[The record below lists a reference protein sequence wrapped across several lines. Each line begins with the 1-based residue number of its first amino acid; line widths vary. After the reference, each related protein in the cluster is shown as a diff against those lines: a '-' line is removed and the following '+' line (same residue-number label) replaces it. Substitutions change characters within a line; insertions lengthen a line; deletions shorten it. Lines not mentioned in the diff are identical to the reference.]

1 MRTGVISPADPRQM
15 LYGRDHDLAVIAAF
29 VDGAADK
36 GGGSLLVTGDA
47 GVGKSALLH
56 AAAARA
62 VDGGVRV
69 LRAAGAEFEG
79 DLRFAGL
86 HQILHP
92 LLDGLADLSDQ
103 HRNALTVAL
112 GFASGQAPAQH
123 AVTGAT
129 MALLRHASQA
139 RPLLLA
145 IDDLPWLDRGSAT
158 VLRSLDLAATRIG
171 MLAVTRND
179 HGAHRGSGATR
190 VHELAPLDDQ
200 SAAALLTD
208 RFPALPPEVR
218 RRLLAE
224 ALGNPLTLQE
234 LPAALDAAQR
244 SGSAPL
250 PHVLPLSRRLQ
261 AVFASRVAELPPAG
275 RHLLLLAVLDGTG
288 DLSALRSLLP
298 DHVVTEALR
307 DAQETGLID
316 VDRAKT
322 RLYFRHPLIRSAVV
336 ELSTAGEQRRAHEA
350 LARRPDGDEERRTWH
365 LAHAAVEPDEQ
376 VAELLEQ
383 LARRAR
389 GRGDVA
395 GAVAAFTRA
404 AALSPGRRDRSRRA
418 AAAAYLGT
426 DATGHLLDV
435 PRLLE
440 ACRPTHDAD
449 ETSLTTVLAAAHHL
463 LLSGIGDVDS
473 AYRLLIKAVDTG
485 LSRVDTPHDVLQE
498 GLYTLAWISFFG
510 ARAELREPLE
520 RAVTRLTPRA
530 PESLALL
537 MSCLGDPVHA
547 SLLDLRRLDDAVG
560 GLSAADPVEVIR
572 IGMAGQYVGRL
583 KTCRPALQRLLE
595 EGREGEHVTLTIH
608 AMNLLSRHC
617 YESGEW
623 DQLAHLSGEGLRL
636 SRRHGYHLLAQTFLH
651 HQALLAATRG
661 DTARAEDLA
670 DEITRFAAPRRIQ
683 LLLTLAAEI
692 RTRAALGRGEYEAAF
707 LQATSVSPAGV
718 LPHFQAPTLWLIPD
732 LVESAFLS
740 GRHTEAEAHVAALR
754 RAQVPAISDRLALVT
769 HGAAA
774 MTADD
779 DRFVAQFER
788 ALALPGA
795 DTWPFDLARIRLFYG
810 ERLRRAKATQTARE
824 QLNAALTTFTQLG
837 ASPWADRARS
847 ELRASGLAAVQAGAS
862 SDTRLSPQQYE
873 IARLAAAGMTNK
885 QIGQRLHLSPRTV
898 GSHLYQVFPK
908 LGITSRAAL
917 RDALQEDGR
926 PADAG
931 PKGTVPAQP

>member
-1 MRTGVISPADPRQM
+1 
-15 LYGRDHDLAVIAAF
+15 
-29 VDGAADK
+29 
-36 GGGSLLVTGDA
+36 
-47 GVGKSALLH
+47 
-56 AAAARA
+56 
-62 VDGGVRV
+62 
-69 LRAAGAEFEG
+69 
-79 DLRFAGL
+79 
-86 HQILHP
+86 
-92 LLDGLADLSDQ
+92 
-103 HRNALTVAL
+103 
-112 GFASGQAPAQH
+112 
-123 AVTGAT
+123 

-171 MLAVTRND
+171 MLAVTRDD
-179 HGAHRGSGATR
+179 HSARRGSGVTR

-200 SAAALLTD
+200 SAAALLAD

-261 AVFASRVAELPPAG
+261 AVFTSRVAELPPSSQ
-275 RHLLLLAVLDGTG
+275 HLLLLAVLDGTG
-288 DLSALRSLLP
+288 DLSTLRSLLP

-307 DAQETGLID
+307 DAQEAGLID
-316 VDRAKT
+316 LDRATT
-322 RLYFRHPLIRSAVV
+322 RLDFRHPLIRSAVV
-336 ELSTAGEQRRAHEA
+336 ELSTAGEQRRAHEV

-404 AALSPGRRDRSRRA
+404 AALSPDRRDRSRRA

-426 DATGHLLDV
+426 DATGNLLDV

-449 ETSLTTVLAAAHHL
+449 ATSLTTLAAAHHL

-485 LSRVDTPHDVLQE
+485 LSQADTPHDVLQE

-530 PESLALL
+530 PQSLALL
-537 MSCLGDPVHA
+537 MSCLGDPVHT
-547 SLLDLRRLDDAVG
+547 SLPDLRRLDDAVG
-560 GLSAADPVEVIR
+560 GLAAADPVEVIR

-583 KTCRPALQRLLE
+583 KTCRPALQTLLE

-623 DQLAHLSGEGLRL
+623 DQLAHLSEEGLRL

-670 DEITRFAAPRRIQ
+670 HEITRFAAPRRIQ

-718 LPHFQAPTLWLIPD
+718 LPHFQGPTLWLIPD
-732 LVESAFLS
+732 LVESAILS

-788 ALALPGA
+788 ALAQPDA

-810 ERLRRAKATQTARE
+810 ERLRRDKATQAARD
-824 QLNAALTTFTQLG
+824 QLSAALTTFTQLG

-862 SDTRLSPQQYE
+862 PDTRLSPQQDE

-917 RDALQEDGR
+917 RDALQEASK

-931 PKGTVPAQP
+931 PKDTVPPQP

>member
-1 MRTGVISPADPRQM
+1 M

-29 VDGAADK
+29 VDGAAEK

-92 LLDGLADLSDQ
+92 LLDGLADLSEQ

-112 GFASGQAPAQH
+112 GLASGQAPAQH

-171 MLAVTRND
+171 MLAVTRDD
-179 HGAHRGSGATR
+179 HSARRGSGVTR

-261 AVFASRVAELPPAG
+261 AVFTSRVAELPPSSQ
-275 RHLLLLAVLDGTG
+275 HLLLLAVLDGTG
-288 DLSALRSLLP
+288 DLSTLRSLLP

-307 DAQETGLID
+307 DAQEAGLID
-316 VDRAKT
+316 LDRAMT
-322 RLYFRHPLIRSAVV
+322 RLDFRHPLIRSAVV
-336 ELSTAGEQRRAHEA
+336 ELSTAGEQRRAHEV

-389 GRGDVA
+389 GRGDVV

-404 AALSPGRRDRSRRA
+404 AALSPDRRDRSRRA

-426 DATGHLLDV
+426 DATGNLLDV

-449 ETSLTTVLAAAHHL
+449 ATSLTTTLATAHHL

-485 LSRVDTPHDVLQE
+485 LSQADTPRDVLQE

-537 MSCLGDPVHA
+537 LSCLGDPVHT
-547 SLLDLRRLDDAVG
+547 SLPDLCRLDDAVG
-560 GLSAADPVEVIR
+560 GIAAADPVEVVR

-595 EGREGEHVTLTIH
+595 EGREAEHVTLTIH

-623 DQLAHLSGEGLRL
+623 DQLAHLSEEGLRL

-661 DTARAEDLA
+661 DAARAEDLA
-670 DEITRFAAPRRIQ
+670 HEITRFAAPRRIQ

-692 RTRAALGRGEYEAAF
+692 RTRAALGRGDYEAAF

-718 LPHFQAPTLWLIPD
+718 LPHFQGPTLWLIPD
-732 LVESAFLS
+732 LVESAILS

-754 RAQVPAISDRLALVT
+754 RAQVPAISNRLALVT

-788 ALALPGA
+788 ALAQLGA

-810 ERLRRAKATQTARE
+810 ERLRRAKATQAARD

-862 SDTRLSPQQYE
+862 PDTRLSPQQDE

-917 RDALQEDGR
+917 RDALQEASK

-931 PKGTVPAQP
+931 PMDTVPPQP

>member
-56 AAAARA
+56 AAVARA

-92 LLDGLADLSDQ
+92 LLDGLADLSEQ

-171 MLAVTRND
+171 MLAVTRDD
-179 HGAHRGSGATR
+179 HSARRGSGVTR

-200 SAAALLTD
+200 SAAALLAD

-261 AVFASRVAELPPAG
+261 AVFTSRVAELPPSSQ
-275 RHLLLLAVLDGTG
+275 HLLLLAVLDGTG
-288 DLSALRSLLP
+288 DLSTLRSLLP

-307 DAQETGLID
+307 DAQEAGLID
-316 VDRAKT
+316 LDRATT
-322 RLYFRHPLIRSAVV
+322 RLDFRHPLIRSAVV
-336 ELSTAGEQRRAHEA
+336 ELSTAGEQRRAHEV
-350 LARRPDGDEERRTWH
+350 LARRPDGDEERCTWH

-404 AALSPGRRDRSRRA
+404 AALSPDRRDRSRRA

-426 DATGHLLDV
+426 DATGNLLDV

-449 ETSLTTVLAAAHHL
+449 ATSLTTLAAAHHL

-485 LSRVDTPHDVLQE
+485 LSQADTPHDVLQE
-498 GLYTLAWISFFG
+498 GLYMLAWISFFG

-537 MSCLGDPVHA
+537 MSCLGDPVHT
-547 SLLDLRRLDDAVG
+547 SLPDLRRLDDAVG
-560 GLSAADPVEVIR
+560 GLAAADPVEVIR

-623 DQLAHLSGEGLRL
+623 DQLAHLSEEGLRL

-670 DEITRFAAPRRIQ
+670 HEITRFAAPRRIQ

-692 RTRAALGRGEYEAAF
+692 RTRAALGRGDYEAAF

-718 LPHFQAPTLWLIPD
+718 LPHFQGPTLWLIPD
-732 LVESAFLS
+732 LVESAILS

-788 ALALPGA
+788 ALAQPDA

-810 ERLRRAKATQTARE
+810 ERLRRDKATQAARD
-824 QLNAALTTFTQLG
+824 QLSAALTTFTQLG

-862 SDTRLSPQQYE
+862 PDTRLSPQQDE

-917 RDALQEDGR
+917 RDALQEASK

-931 PKGTVPAQP
+931 PKDTVPPQP

>member
-36 GGGSLLVTGDA
+36 DGGSLLVTGDA

-92 LLDGLADLSDQ
+92 LLDGLADLSEQ

-112 GFASGQAPAQH
+112 GFTSGQAPAQH

-171 MLAVTRND
+171 MLAVTRDD
-179 HGAHRGSGATR
+179 HSARRGSGVTR

-261 AVFASRVAELPPAG
+261 AVFTSRVAELPPSSQ
-275 RHLLLLAVLDGTG
+275 HLLLLAVLDGTG
-288 DLSALRSLLP
+288 DLSTLRSLLP

-307 DAQETGLID
+307 DAQEAGLID
-316 VDRAKT
+316 LDRATT
-322 RLYFRHPLIRSAVV
+322 RLDFRHPLIRSAVV
-336 ELSTAGEQRRAHEA
+336 ELSTAGEQRRAHEV

-404 AALSPGRRDRSRRA
+404 AALSPDRRDRSRRA

-426 DATGHLLDV
+426 DATGNLLDV

-449 ETSLTTVLAAAHHL
+449 ATSLTTTLAAAHHL

-485 LSRVDTPHDVLQE
+485 LSRADTPHDVLQE

-537 MSCLGDPVHA
+537 MSCLGDPVHT
-547 SLLDLRRLDDAVG
+547 SLPDLRRLDDAVG
-560 GLSAADPVEVIR
+560 GLAAADPVEVIR

-623 DQLAHLSGEGLRL
+623 DQLAHLSEEGLRL

-670 DEITRFAAPRRIQ
+670 HEITRFAAPRRIQ

-692 RTRAALGRGEYEAAF
+692 RTRAALGRGDYEAAF

-718 LPHFQAPTLWLIPD
+718 LPHFQGPTLWLIPD
-732 LVESAFLS
+732 LVESAVLS

-788 ALALPGA
+788 ALAQPDA

-810 ERLRRAKATQTARE
+810 ERLRRAKATQAARD

-862 SDTRLSPQQYE
+862 PDTRLSPQQDE

-917 RDALQEDGR
+917 RDALQEAR
-926 PADAG
+926 KPADAG
-931 PKGTVPAQP
+931 PQDTVPPQP